1 MIKAEKLKKN
11 REELKKKLHENK
23 IKKPRFLNFTK
34 SLFNCKNKRN
44 RVGIA

>member
-1 MIKAEKLKKN
+1 MIKAEKLKKKGGI
-11 REELKKKLHENK
+11 KKKLHENK
-23 IKKPRFLNFTK
+23 IKKPKFLNFTK